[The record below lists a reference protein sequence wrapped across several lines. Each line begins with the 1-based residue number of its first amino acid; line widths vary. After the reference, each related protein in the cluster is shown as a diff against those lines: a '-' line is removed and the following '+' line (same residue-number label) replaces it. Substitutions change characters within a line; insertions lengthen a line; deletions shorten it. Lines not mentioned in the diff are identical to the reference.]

1 MCAAAIPAAVQ
12 EGQNPDIGSVIPLG
26 KFDGVLLASDFDDTL
41 YSSDFTVSPD
51 NCRAIE
57 YFIREG
63 GHFTVATGRAY
74 NTFRAHAPM
83 VPLNA
88 PVILSNGSCLY
99 DFSTDRVVYE
109 TFLPDRVRQDLAE
122 VAEAFP
128 SLGFEAYNGQDVYLH
143 NPNQI
148 TWNHLRKTKA
158 TDGVMER
165 PIGQMPLPW
174 SKALLEQDRPLLE
187 QVRAYMQA
195 RWDEHY
201 ELIFSNA
208 VLLELTEKGSNK
220 GGMVLRLARD
230 LGIDQGHIYCVGDN
244 ENDLPMLAVSAI
256 PFAPSNCAAVVKA
269 WGPRLVGSCDESC
282 VAEII
287 GILDTIY

>member
-1 MCAAAIPAAVQ
+1 M
-12 EGQNPDIGSVIPLG
+12 G

-41 YSSDFTVSPD
+41 YGSDATVSQD
-51 NCRAIE
+51 NYRAIS

-63 GHFTVATGRAY
+63 GYFTVATGRAY
-74 NTFRAHAPM
+74 KTFAPH
-83 VPLNA
+83 VHLAPINA

-99 DFSTDRVVYE
+99 DFEAGRVVYE
-109 TFLPDRVRQDLAE
+109 TFLPHRVREDMIQ

-128 SLGFEAYNGQDVYLH
+128 ELGFEAYHGEDVYLH
-143 NPNQI
+143 NPNQV

-158 TDGVMER
+158 TDGVMEK
-165 PIGQMPLPW
+165 PICQVPLPW

-187 QVRAYMQA
+187 RVRAYMQQ

-220 GGMVLRLARD
+220 GGMVLRLAES
-230 LGIDQGHIYCVGDN
+230 LGVKRKDIYCVGDN
-244 ENDLPMLAVSAI
+244 ENDLPMLEISSI
-256 PFAPSNCAAVVKA
+256 PFAPSNCAAVVRD
-269 WGPRLVGSCDESC
+269 WGPRMVGSCDESC
-282 VAEII
+282 IAEII
-287 GILDTIY
+287 NILDTIYE